1 MNMNYFI
8 GKKFGNF
15 RNQEFSKCLEKINKL
30 NYEHGA
36 VYCWKLRNFEI
47 QKNKFE

>member
-8 GKKFGNF
+8 GKKNLEILEIKNF
-15 RNQEFSKCLEKINKL
+15 LNVQKKKL

-47 QKNKFE
+47 QKNKSE